1 MGSYHLINSYSQKL
15 LKTLKP
21 IYINM
26 YKLKLNQVR
35 ALLGV
40 EVALEKI
47 VLVDGTEVMTEKL
60 EIGYPVFDAE
70 NNPVGAGEHT
80 MEDGTM
86 FKTDD
91 LGVITEIMFP
101 EVKETEE
108 TEAPVEIVVE
118 AAEVEEVAVDP
129 MVLVY
134 ETIMELSNEVS
145 KLKEKVGM
153 FSKAPAA
160 TPIKKT
166 EVEEIST
173 FSKLE
178 RLKSIKNQLKK

>member
-1 MGSYHLINSYSQKL
+1 
-15 LKTLKP
+15 
-21 IYINM
+21 M
-26 YKLKLNQVR
+26 YKIKLNQIR
-35 ALLGV
+35 EILGI
-40 EVALEKI
+40 EVSLEKI
-47 VLVDGTEVMTEKL
+47 ILMDGTELTTEKI
-60 EIGYPVFDAE
+60 EVGYPVFDSE
-70 NNPVGAGEHT
+70 NNLVGAGEHT
-80 MEDGTM
+80 MEDGTI
-86 FKTDD
+86 FKTDEMG
-91 LGVITEIMFP
+91 LITEIMMVEEEAP
-101 EVKETEE
+101 E
-108 TEAPVEIVVE
+108 TEAPVEVVVE
-118 AAEVEEVAVDP
+118 ASEVEVAVDP

>member
-1 MGSYHLINSYSQKL
+1 
-15 LKTLKP
+15 
-21 IYINM
+21 M
-26 YKLKLNQVR
+26 YKIKLNQIR
-35 ALLGV
+35 EILGI
-40 EVALEKI
+40 EVSLEKI
-47 VLVDGTEVMTEKL
+47 VLMDGTELTTEKI
-60 EIGYPVFDAE
+60 EVGYPVFDSE
-70 NNPVGAGEHT
+70 NNLVGAGEHT
-80 MEDGTM
+80 MEDGTI
-86 FKTDD
+86 FKTDEMG
-91 LGVITEIMFP
+91 LITEIMMVEEEAP
-101 EVKETEE
+101 E
-108 TEAPVEIVVE
+108 TEAPVEVVVE
-118 AAEVEEVAVDP
+118 ASEVEVAVDP